1 METATE
7 RTTVLMTP
15 TEKKTLEANA
25 RQTGVSIGEYV
36 RQSVAAYDPQQ
47 AEELAQLGVL
57 AKELIAG
64 NSHASAALDTAL
76 VEVAAMR
83 RQLSRGRAV

>member
-1 METATE
+1 MPRAPQ
-7 RTTVLMTP
+7 VVD
-15 TEKKTLEANA
+15 ANSWIVPA
-25 RQTGVSIGEYV
+25 PSCRNPE
-36 RQSVAAYDPQQ
+36 Q

-76 VEVAAMR
+76 EEVAAMR